1 MNELVK
7 KDQSVTIVPK
17 DFNFT
22 NKGAVT
28 EVSDKGFRM
37 KMKYPTTGI
46 KERYICEFYSQTPNG
61 ILFFTSHATEV
72 KDNELFIA
80 NPMKHR
86 FLQRRQFTRV
96 KFITET
102 IMTDKIG
109 NEYEISTVDLSAGGL
124 KFQTKTS
131 IDLDMEYKIQ
141 INLNEEQTVYCWLQ
155 PIRMEKQDTGKFL
168 LSGRFINQVNVD
180 KMTLIQYCMN
190 KNMEAK
196 NQ

>member
-61 ILFFTSHATEV
+61 ILFF
-72 KDNELFIA
+72 

-86 FLQRRQFTRV
+86 FLQRRQFTLV

>member
-7 KDQSVTIVPK
+7 IDQSVTIVPK

-22 NKGAVT
+22 NKGCVT

-37 KMKYPTTGI
+37 KMKYPTKGLHL
-46 KERYICEFYSQTPNG
+46 KHICEFYSQTPNG
-61 ILFFTSHATEV
+61 ILFFNSHAIELT
-72 KDNELFIA
+72 DNELFIA
-80 NPMKHR
+80 NPIKHR

-102 IMTDKIG
+102 TMVDNMDNKYNITTI
-109 NEYEISTVDLSAGGL
+109 DLSAGGL
-124 KFQTKTS
+124 KFTADNS
-131 IDLDMEYKIQ
+131 IDLDKEYKIQ

-168 LSGRFINQVNVD
+168 LSGRFVNQVNVD

-196 NQ
+196 NK